1 VHLFLDGAGG
11 GNRSIAHLESVR
23 RAFVVTCVSN
33 LGRSCF
39 QLIPGSRRSSAGV
52 NGSDRVVL
60 GLGERL
66 ADGGLQQVVE
76 I

>member
-1 VHLFLDGAGG
+1 MNLFLDRARG

-23 RAFVVTCVSN
+23 RAFFVTCSSN

-39 QLIPGSRRSSAGV
+39 QLIPGSRRSGAGV
-52 NGSDRVVL
+52 NGSDHVVL

-66 ADGGLQQVVE
+66 ADGGLQRVVE
-76 I
+76 M